1 MKLITISPILSTFRT
16 FQTNIILCSVFLL
29 FLHITNTSNHCR
41 TFIRVFLMMA
51 WREVVLKLC
60 KVKRN
65 GDSTVPCGVPVLQI
79 SAQSHMLEKPPVLV
93 AAELNQEI
101 RGLFLPDVLADQS
114 PWSHLDLTTKRNDL
128 KVLSE
133 TIHHPL
139 LHTVLSQYA
148 STYPTIM
155 YLCIQCLSVPL
166 LSCIF
171 CVTQENKEKH
181 F

>member
-16 FQTNIILCSVFLL
+16 FQTKIILCSVFLL
-29 FLHITNTSNHCR
+29 FLRITNTSNHCR

-51 WREVVLKLC
+51 WWEVVLKLW

-114 PWSHLDLTTKRNDL
+114 PWSHNKKEWLKGPLRN
-128 KVLSE
+128 
-133 TIHHPL
+133 
-139 LHTVLSQYA
+139 HTSSS
-148 STYPTIM
+148 STYCAFTVCQYVPHNYVLM
-155 YLCIQCLSVPL
+155 YTVPL
-166 LSCIF
+166 CASVVLYFLC
-171 CVTQENKEKH
+171 NWRK
-181 F
+181 